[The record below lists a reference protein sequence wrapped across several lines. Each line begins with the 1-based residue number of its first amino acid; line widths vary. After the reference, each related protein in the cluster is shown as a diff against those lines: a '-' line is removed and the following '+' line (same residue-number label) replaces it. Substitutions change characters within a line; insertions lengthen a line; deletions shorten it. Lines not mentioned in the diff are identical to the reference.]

1 MWRISNA
8 HLEKILTPL
17 QEKFELYFEK
27 IGKLFVNIEYCQ
39 HETRKYY
46 WWTNVG
52 KVTRKFIKESNLATP
67 TQKPGQG
74 DDVFKNEPIKIC
86 GTQPLKTLKWYGLLE
101 QTISVQIF

>member
-46 WWTNVG
+46 N
-52 KVTRKFIKESNLATP
+52 RIS
-67 TQKPGQG
+67 
-74 DDVFKNEPIKIC
+74 PI
-86 GTQPLKTLKWYGLLE
+86 
-101 QTISVQIF
+101 